1 MPTATDSESVIYIN
15 VVDQASGAVTSTQ
28 TYDIAVDFNFIG
40 KLVCEVNT
48 DKSCAV
54 RHCQHEADGKV
65 YGSYGPSNK
74 LHTKAQSKRLLLR
87 SEDEANS
94 QISSRTYSRQLQT
107 TSGAVP
113 NPVVCLNLG
122 DGMLFEINSPDHYP
136 IYLKDSLINSNSAF
150 DFGQFKDL

>member
-1 MPTATDSESVIYIN
+1 MDKYDCSSACNGGEGVRADETGECECRAQPSLDEYCDDSCRFFAEPSTMPTATDSESVIYIN

-94 QISSRTYSRQLQT
+94 QISSRTYSRQL
-107 TSGAVP
+107 
-113 NPVVCLNLG
+113 
-122 DGMLFEINSPDHYP
+122 
-136 IYLKDSLINSNSAF
+136 
-150 DFGQFKDL
+150 